1 MIQIQE
7 WIYQILRMIKNSSAI
22 LIILIAGLFWSF
34 GPLVVRY
41 IDDAQLIPWQ
51 YLFFR
56 GSIIF
61 LVLNIYLF
69 LAEGLKFT
77 KNYNKIGLSG
87 LIGGVSL
94 GIANISFILSITTT
108 TAAVT
113 MMMLATQ
120 PFVAAILAYVF
131 LKEKISMTT
140 FIAIVVA
147 AGGIIFMSLDSKG
160 EGSLFGLINGLLSSL
175 GFAGFTVS
183 LRWRRETPKFTT
195 VAIAGIFCAAVAILV
210 LIFNDDNIFISIKN
224 SSLSALHGF
233 LVCSGLILFSIKSK
247 DLPATDLTLLSLT
260 EVLGGIFWVWLP
272 LFGINEVPTANTLI
286 GGGIITT
293 AIIFYAFNTKQPLSS
308 RYVWVKKK

>member
-1 MIQIQE
+1 
-7 WIYQILRMIKNSSAI
+7 MIKNSSAI
-22 LIILIAGLFWSF
+22 LIVLIAGLFWSF

-61 LVLNIYLF
+61 LVLNVYLF
-69 LAEGLKFT
+69 LAEGIKFT

-87 LIGGVSL
+87 IIGGVSL

-183 LRWRRETPKFTT
+183 LRWRRKTPKFTT
-195 VAIAGIFCAAVAILV
+195 VAIAGIFCAAVAILI
-210 LIFNDDNIFISIKN
+210 LIFNDDNIFISVKN

-272 LFGINEVPTANTLI
+272 IFGINEVPTANTLI

>member
-1 MIQIQE
+1 
-7 WIYQILRMIKNSSAI
+7 MIKNSSAI
-22 LIILIAGLFWSF
+22 LIVLIAGLFWSF

-120 PFVAAILAYVF
+120 PFVAAILAYIF

-175 GFAGFTVS
+175 GFAGCTVS
-183 LRWRRETPKFTT
+183 LRWRKKTRKFTT

-210 LIFNDDNIFISIKN
+210 LIF
-224 SSLSALHGF
+224 
-233 LVCSGLILFSIKSK
+233 
-247 DLPATDLTLLSLT
+247 LL
-260 EVLGGIFWVWLP
+260 
-272 LFGINEVPTANTLI
+272 
-286 GGGIITT
+286 
-293 AIIFYAFNTKQPLSS
+293 AIICFGVFRIAKREYKDNPESTFTPLPRDITPLGIELDPTTVVDLSNS
-308 RYVWVKKK
+308 ENAKK

>member
-183 LRWRRETPKFTT
+183 LRWRRKTPKFTT

-210 LIFNDDNIFISIKN
+210 LIFNDDNIFISVKN

-272 LFGINEVPTANTLI
+272 IFGINEVPTANTLI

>member
-1 MIQIQE
+1 
-7 WIYQILRMIKNSSAI
+7 MIKNSSAI
-22 LIILIAGLFWSF
+22 LIVLIAGLFWSF

-41 IDDAQLIPWQ
+41 IDDAHLIPWQ

-56 GSIIF
+56 GAVIF

-69 LAEGLKFT
+69 LSEGLKFT

-87 LIGGVSL
+87 IIGGVSL

-120 PFVAAILAYVF
+120 PFVAAILAYIF
-131 LKEKISMTT
+131 LKEKISKTT
-140 FIAIVVA
+140 LIAIIVA

-160 EGSLFGLINGLLSSL
+160 EESLFGLINGLLSSL

-183 LRWRRETPKFTT
+183 LRWRKQTPKFTT
-195 VAIAGIFCAAVAILV
+195 VSIAGIFCAVVAVLV
-210 LIFNDDNIFISIKN
+210 LIFYDSNIFISVKN

-233 LVCSGLILFSIKSK
+233 LVCTGLILYSSKSK
-247 DLPATDLTLLSLT
+247 YLPATDLTLLSLT

-272 LFGINEVPTANTLI
+272 IFGINEVPSINTLI
-286 GGGIITT
+286 GGGIITS
-293 AIIFYAFNTKQPLSS
+293 AIIFYGLNAKRVLLS
-308 RYVWVKKK
+308 RYV

>member
-1 MIQIQE
+1 
-7 WIYQILRMIKNSSAI
+7 MIKNSSAI
-22 LIILIAGLFWSF
+22 LIVLIAGLFWSF

-183 LRWRRETPKFTT
+183 LRWRRKTPKFTT

-210 LIFNDDNIFISIKN
+210 LIFNDDNIFISVKN

-272 LFGINEVPTANTLI
+272 IFGINEVPTANTLV

-293 AIIFYAFNTKQPLSS
+293 AIIFYAFNTKQPLLS

>member
-1 MIQIQE
+1 
-7 WIYQILRMIKNSSAI
+7 MIKNSSAI
-22 LIILIAGLFWSF
+22 LIVLIAGLFWSF

-56 GSIIF
+56 GSVIF

-120 PFVAAILAYVF
+120 PFVAAILAYIF
-131 LKEKISMTT
+131 LKEKISKTT
-140 FIAIVVA
+140 LIAIIVA

-183 LRWRRETPKFTT
+183 LRWRKKTPKFTT

-210 LIFNDDNIFISIKN
+210 LIFNDNNIFISIKN

-233 LVCSGLILFSIKSK
+233 LVCTGLILFSIKSRY
-247 DLPATDLTLLSLT
+247 LPATDLTLLSLT

-272 LFGINEVPTANTLI
+272 LFGINEVPTVNTLI
-286 GGGIITT
+286 GGGVITS
-293 AIIFYAFNTKQPLSS
+293 AIIFYAFNAKRPLSS
-308 RYVWVKKK
+308 RYIWAKK

>member
-1 MIQIQE
+1 
-7 WIYQILRMIKNSSAI
+7 MIKNSSAI
-22 LIILIAGLFWSF
+22 LIVLIAGLFWSF

-56 GSIIF
+56 GSVIF

-120 PFVAAILAYVF
+120 PFVAAILAYIF
-131 LKEKISMTT
+131 LRERISKTT

-183 LRWRRETPKFTT
+183 LRWRKKTPKFTT

-210 LIFNDDNIFISIKN
+210 LIFNDNNIFISVKN

-272 LFGINEVPTANTLI
+272 IFGINEVPTVNTLI
-286 GGGIITT
+286 GGGIITS
-293 AIIFYAFNTKQPLSS
+293 AIIFYAFNAKRPLSS
-308 RYVWVKKK
+308 RYVWVKK

>member
-1 MIQIQE
+1 
-7 WIYQILRMIKNSSAI
+7 MIKNSSAI
-22 LIILIAGLFWSF
+22 LIVLIAGLFWSF

-56 GSIIF
+56 GSVIF

-69 LAEGLKFT
+69 LAEGFKFI

-120 PFVAAILAYVF
+120 PFVAAILAYIF
-131 LKEKISMTT
+131 LKEKISKTT
-140 FIAIVVA
+140 LISVIVA

-183 LRWRRETPKFTT
+183 LRWRKKTPKFTT

-210 LIFNDDNIFISIKN
+210 LIFNDNNIFISIKN

-233 LVCSGLILFSIKSK
+233 LVCTGLILFSIKSK
-247 DLPATDLTLLSLT
+247 YLPATDLTLLSLT

-272 LFGINEVPTANTLI
+272 LFGINEVPTVNTLI
-286 GGGIITT
+286 GGGIITS
-293 AIIFYAFNTKQPLSS
+293 AIIFYAFNAKRPLSS
-308 RYVWVKKK
+308 RFI

>member
-1 MIQIQE
+1 
-7 WIYQILRMIKNSSAI
+7 MIKNNSAI

-34 GPLVVRY
+34 GPLVIRY
-41 IDDAQLIPWQ
+41 IDDAHLIPWQ

-69 LAEGLKFT
+69 LSEGIKFIS
-77 KNYNKIGLSG
+77 NYNRIGLSG

-94 GIANISFILSITTT
+94 GIANITFILSITTT

-113 MMMLATQ
+113 MMMLAPQ

-131 LKEKISMTT
+131 LKEKISSTT
-140 FIAIVVA
+140 LIAIIIVA
-147 AGGIIFMSLDSKG
+147 VGIIFMSFDSKG
-160 EGSLFGLINGLLSSL
+160 EGTLFGLLNGLLSSL

-183 LRWRRETPKFTT
+183 LRWRKKTPKFTT
-195 VAIAGIFCAAVAILV
+195 VSIAGIFCAIIAVLV
-210 LIFNDDNIFISIKN
+210 LILNDSNIFISVKN

-233 LVCSGLILFSIKSK
+233 LVCTGLILYSAKSK
-247 DLPATDLTLLSLT
+247 YLPATDLTLLSLT

-272 LFGINEVPTANTLI
+272 IFGINEVPSVNTLI
-286 GGGIITT
+286 GGGIITL
-293 AIIFYAFNTKQPLSS
+293 AIIFYGINAKRLLLS
-308 RYVWVKKK
+308 RYV